1 MARRLRQGF
10 SRKLRNQAP
19 EIHTM
24 FGYALPIMSSLLFVL
39 FVYALVHLRAAR
51 KAWYRQSALR

>member
-1 MARRLRQGF
+1 
-10 SRKLRNQAP
+10 
-19 EIHTM
+19 M

-39 FVYALVHLRAAR
+39 FVYSLVHLRAAR